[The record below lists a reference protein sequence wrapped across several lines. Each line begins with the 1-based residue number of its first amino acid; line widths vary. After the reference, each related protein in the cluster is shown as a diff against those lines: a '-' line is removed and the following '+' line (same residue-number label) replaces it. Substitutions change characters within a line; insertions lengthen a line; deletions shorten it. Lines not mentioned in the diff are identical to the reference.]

1 MLVENR
7 QYADAKFVF
16 LSTNSIIRNGVI
28 DFYGYEA
35 DYFIPLFHLIL
46 TTEVTTSC
54 SLSTCSCIN
63 TYKTYTQS
71 EVVCHINVVFKVDWL
86 YPKPNHFSFFCLP
99 TLQSRSYDT
108 AGYISEVIHLNL
120 NELHFYSA
128 TLWNGSHYTY
138 VFSNILIHGICMMAL
153 RKQEYL
159 NQGFQF
165 LHTSQKDIFLA
176 MSFQQFN
183 NFNWTRINII
193 ALSIFH
199 LF

>member
-1 MLVENR
+1 MSSTTYPLQSSSTRSSTTHSPQSSFTTSSTISTTATTLHNGRHDLYVIPWHGITSNGLHLANTGPLDNWKMIIQYLVKSHEIDLDQLNEQSGNVIKTALMLVENR

-71 EVVCHINVVFKVDWL
+71 QVVCHINVVFKVDWL
-86 YPKPNHFSFFCLP
+86 YPKPNHFYFFC
-99 TLQSRSYDT
+99 
-108 AGYISEVIHLNL
+108 
-120 NELHFYSA
+120 
-128 TLWNGSHYTY
+128 
-138 VFSNILIHGICMMAL
+138 
-153 RKQEYL
+153 
-159 NQGFQF
+159 
-165 LHTSQKDIFLA
+165 
-176 MSFQQFN
+176 
-183 NFNWTRINII
+183 
-193 ALSIFH
+193 
-199 LF
+199 